1 MLLISFTEKIAFSLL
16 VYSRDFVFMRSII
29 AFFRVLGVFAVL
41 IGGIGALVLTSPMA
55 SRRAS
60 HKIYMSFKGIL
71 LWVVGIKVHGQKFDK
86 IGPGLIIANHRSYL
100 DVLFIPT
107 EEFFTIVGKIE
118 VRSWPLIGWA
128 GRALGTIWVK
138 RESKNSRSQTKE
150 AISNAVKD
158 GETVVL
164 FPEGTSWE
172 GPLLLPVRPG
182 MFYEAADQGFKL
194 YQWSLHFDDAT
205 TGFPPKIPFGKHLW
219 ELCKRRNVNAYT
231 EVREIPISGTDG
243 TKLCN
248 DAISWWNESLSRL
261 NEKYP
266 MRNAGFWP
274 DDRVFTSA
282 IYERTPAV
290 KG

>member
-1 MLLISFTEKIAFSLL
+1 MRNL
-16 VYSRDFVFMRSII
+16 V
-29 AFFRVLGVFAVL
+29 AFFRVSGVLVVL
-41 IGGIGALVLTSPMA
+41 IAGIVALVCTGPFA
-55 SRRAS
+55 TRRTS
-60 HKIYMSFKGIL
+60 HKIYMRFKGVL
-71 LWVVGIKVHGQKFDK
+71 LRVVGIRVHGDKFDG
-86 IGPGLIIANHRSYL
+86 IGPGLIVANHRSYL

-138 RESKNSRSQTKE
+138 RESKESRSKTKE
-150 AISNAVKD
+150 IISKAVKN
-158 GETVVL
+158 GNTVVL

-182 MFYEAADQGFKL
+182 MFYEAAQNGFKL

-205 TGFPPKIPFGKHLW
+205 AGFPPKVPFSRHLW
-219 ELCKRRNVNAYT
+219 ELCKRKNVNCYT
-231 EVREIPISGTDG
+231 EVRQVPISNTDG
-243 TKLCN
+243 TELLN
-248 DAISWWNESLSRL
+248 DAIRWWNDTLRVL

-266 MRNAGFWP
+266 MKNVGFWP
-274 DDRVFTSA
+274 DQRKELGAAYNRAD
-282 IYERTPAV
+282 EV